1 MKYRTSHFYQVCCIL
16 IGQVQL
22 EHIMRYV
29 NLKGGSWILN
39 EDKLFWNIFDAFDV
53 KLLVSGVIDLEH
65 LMVVDVGF
73 DDVNDLEHLM
83 DDDEE

>member
-1 MKYRTSHFYQVCCIL
+1 
-16 IGQVQL
+16 
-22 EHIMRYV
+22 MRYV

-53 KLLVSGVIDLEH
+53 KLLVSDVIDLEH